1 MSKPERWE
9 TLEDGR
15 ESAQS
20 HDAAV
25 LLNICAHWSA
35 KSLTCIMPVDRMVIP
50 KRGYPP
56 AM

>member
-15 ESAQS
+15 ESAQA

-35 KSLTCIMPVDRMVIP
+35 KYLTCIMPVDRMVIP

-56 AM
+56 AV